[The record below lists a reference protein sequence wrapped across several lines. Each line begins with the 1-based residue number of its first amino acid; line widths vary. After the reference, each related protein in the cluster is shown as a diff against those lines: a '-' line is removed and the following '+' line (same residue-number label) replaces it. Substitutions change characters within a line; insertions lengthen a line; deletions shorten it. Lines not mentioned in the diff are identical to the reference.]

1 MAPAASLAVLEASG
15 AVGRSLVPLVAR
27 SDRSRAAA
35 RQFCTAVRPGLV
47 SPSAGELMTMACLPL
62 SRRRRL

>member
-35 RQFCTAVRPGLV
+35 RQSARLSGRAWSHHRPV
-47 SPSAGELMTMACLPL
+47 S
-62 SRRRRL
+62 